1 MQLVRVAS
9 PRFLKLLKLEFSVR
23 KGEPMRLATRQTLMA
38 ILGAFLLVAQVS
50 ADEPLVLKTQ
60 KEKVSYAIG
69 IDVMKALK
77 QQGIQVDMDLVIKG
91 MKDLLSGEKLL
102 LSDSDPRKTMAEFQA
117 ELRLKQRQARG
128 TMVEDARKR
137 GEASAGREQDQGGGA
152 NPAEQ
157 APVQNP

>member
-1 MQLVRVAS
+1 M
-9 PRFLKLLKLEFSVR
+9 LKMKF
-23 KGEPMRLATRQTLMA
+23 TLMA
-38 ILGAFLLVAQVS
+38 ILAVALLSGHAS

-102 LSDSDPRKTMAEFQA
+102 MSDSDLRKTMAEFQA

-137 GEASAGREQDQGGGA
+137 GETSAGREQDQRGSA

-157 APVQNP
+157 SPVQNHQGR

>member
-1 MQLVRVAS
+1 
-9 PRFLKLLKLEFSVR
+9 
-23 KGEPMRLATRQTLMA
+23 MA
-38 ILGAFLLVAQVS
+38 ILGTFLLVAQVS

-60 KEKVSYAIG
+60 KDKVSYAIG

-102 LSDSDPRKTMAEFQA
+102 MSDSDLRKTMAELQA

-128 TMVEDARKR
+128 TVLEDARKR
-137 GEASAGREQDQGGGA
+137 GETSSGQEQDQGKGTD
-152 NPAEQ
+152 PAER
-157 APVQNP
+157 APVQNPQGR

>member
-1 MQLVRVAS
+1 ML
-9 PRFLKLLKLEFSVR
+9 
-23 KGEPMRLATRQTLMA
+23 LATHLNAEETK
-38 ILGAFLLVAQVS
+38 
-50 ADEPLVLKTQ
+50 VLTTQ

-69 IDVMKALK
+69 IDVMKALR

-102 LSDSDPRKTMAEFQA
+102 MSDSDLRKTMAEFQA

-137 GEASAGREQDQGGGA
+137 GEASAGQEQDQGKGTD
-152 NPAEQ
+152 PAER